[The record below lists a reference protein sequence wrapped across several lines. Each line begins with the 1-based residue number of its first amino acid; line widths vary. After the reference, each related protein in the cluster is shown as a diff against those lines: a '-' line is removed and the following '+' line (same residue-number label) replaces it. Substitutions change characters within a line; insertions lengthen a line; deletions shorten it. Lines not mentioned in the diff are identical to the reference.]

1 MLVKNITQLIG
12 HTPIVDVSG
21 SFKTKANLFV
31 KVEFFNPGGSVKDRI
46 ALAMIQEGINQGL
59 ITPDTHIIE
68 ASSGNTGVGLAM
80 VCAALNLKLTI
91 VMPETMTIERR
102 KLIKAYGGHLILSDG
117 TKGMKGSLAVAH
129 ELIAQEKNAFMPSQF
144 ENIVNPRTHRETT
157 VKEILDDLGHVD
169 IFVSGVGTGG
179 TISGVGQVLKEES
192 KQVKVVAVEPASSPV
207 ISKGTPGKHHIYG
220 IGAGF
225 IPNTLDLTVFDEVK
239 TVEDQEAGEYAR
251 LIAAKA
257 GIFVGIS
264 SGAAFK
270 VAYDFAMLDE
280 NKGKNVLVIL
290 PDTGERYLSSPY
302 LLNEDSQ

>member
-12 HTPIVDVSG
+12 NTPLVDVSEN
-21 SFKTKANLFV
+21 FKTKANLYV

-46 ALAMIQEGINQGL
+46 AFAMIQEGLNRGL
-59 ITPDTHIIE
+59 IKPTTHIIE

-102 KLIKAYGGHLILSDG
+102 KLIKAYGGNLVLSDG
-117 TKGMKGSLAVAH
+117 TKGMKGSLAIAH
-129 ELIAQEKNAFMPSQF
+129 EMLAQESDSFMPSQF
-144 ENIVNPRTHRETT
+144 ENLVNPRTHRETT
-157 VKEILDDLGHVD
+157 VKEILNDLPHVD
-169 IFVSGVGTGG
+169 IFVAGVGTGG
-179 TISGVGQVLKEES
+179 TISGVGQVLRETLKD
-192 KQVKVVAVEPASSPV
+192 VKIVAVEPANSPM

-225 IPNTLDLTVFDEVK
+225 IPNTLDTSVFHEVK
-239 TVEDQEAGEYAR
+239 TVVDEDAGEYAR
-251 LIAAKA
+251 QLAAKA

-270 VAYDFAMLDE
+270 VAYDYAMLEE
-280 NKGKNVLVIL
+280 NAGKHVVVLL

-302 LLNEDSQ
+302 LLKEDE

>member
-1 MLVKNITQLIG
+1 MLVKSVLDLIG
-12 HTPIVDVSG
+12 KTPIVDVTEN
-21 SFKTKANLFV
+21 FKTKANLYV

-46 ALAMIQEGINQGL
+46 AHAMIQEGLNRGL
-59 ITPDTHIIE
+59 INPQTHIIE

-102 KLIKAYGGHLILSDG
+102 KLIKAYGGNLVLSDG

-129 ELIAQEKNAFMPSQF
+129 EMLSQEENSFMPSQF
-144 ENIVNPRTHRETT
+144 ENIVNPRVHKETT
-157 VKEILDDLGHVD
+157 AKEILSDLEKVD

-179 TISGVGQVLKEES
+179 TISGVGQVLKETFED
-192 KQVKVVAVEPASSPV
+192 VLIVAVEPASSPV

-225 IPNTLDLTVFDEVK
+225 IPNTLDLNAFDVVK
-239 TVEDQEAGEYAR
+239 TVEDEEAGDFAR
-251 LIAAKA
+251 QLASNA
-257 GIFVGIS
+257 GLFVGIS

-270 VAYDFAMLDE
+270 IAYDFAMMDE
-280 NKGKNVLVIL
+280 NKGKHVLVLL

-302 LLNEDSQ
+302 LLKEED

>member
-12 HTPIVDVSG
+12 NTPLVDVSEN
-21 SFKTKANLFV
+21 FKTKANLYV

-46 ALAMIQEGINQGL
+46 AFAMIQEGLNRGL
-59 ITPDTHIIE
+59 IKPTTHIIE

-91 VMPETMTIERR
+91 IMPETMTIERR
-102 KLIKAYGGHLILSDG
+102 KLIKAYGGNLILSD
-117 TKGMKGSLAVAH
+117 GMKGSLAIAH
-129 ELIAQEKNAFMPSQF
+129 DMIAQESDSFMPSQF
-144 ENIVNPRTHRETT
+144 ENLVNPRTHRETT
-157 VKEILDDLGHVD
+157 VKEILNDLSQVD
-169 IFVSGVGTGG
+169 FFVAGVGTGG
-179 TISGVGQVLKEES
+179 TISGVGQSLKETI
-192 KQVKVVAVEPASSPV
+192 KDVKIIAVEPANSPM

-225 IPNTLDLTVFDEVK
+225 IPNTLDLNAFDEVK
-239 TVEDQEAGEYAR
+239 TVEDEEAGDFAR
-251 LIAAKA
+251 QLASKA

-270 VAYDFAMLDE
+270 VAYDIAMKEE
-280 NKGKNVLVIL
+280 NTGKHVVVLL

-302 LLNEDSQ
+302 LLKEDE